1 MTQSQSFLLLIFVEL
16 EGAISVPIRCDIIS
30 APLFIV
36 CQLLT
41 VCFLCRPSLLRYRSL
56 LLMMYDGPAAV
67 HRGASKLVTIVDL
80 VSHHSGCKSDL
91 GLKWTITVLL
101 RIKTKGIVVVAGGIP
116 LVAHQTLGD
125 GVASLAQLEPTRP
138 NRHR

>member
-1 MTQSQSFLLLIFVEL
+1 
-16 EGAISVPIRCDIIS
+16 
-30 APLFIV
+30 
-36 CQLLT
+36 
-41 VCFLCRPSLLRYRSL
+41 
-56 LLMMYDGPAAV
+56 MMYDGPAAV
-67 HRGASKLVTIVDL
+67 HRGASKCVTIVDL

-125 GVASLAQLEPTRP
+125 GVASLAQLEPTCS